1 MPSYD
6 LVGTVK
12 QIGDVQTFPSGFTK
26 RDVIVSDDDQRF
38 PQELSFSFPRERAR
52 LLDAVAVGDRVK
64 VSFDIRGREY
74 NGRHYTDLSGWR
86 IEKEGDASP
95 AQGMPA
101 AAPAPAAYP
110 APPPA
115 APAPAA
121 PAPAAPADDSLDDL
135 PF

>member
-52 LLDAVAVGDRVK
+52 LHANPR
-64 VSFDIRGREY
+64 RR
-74 NGRHYTDLSGWR
+74 
-86 IEKEGDASP
+86 
-95 AQGMPA
+95 
-101 AAPAPAAYP
+101 
-110 APPPA
+110 
-115 APAPAA
+115 
-121 PAPAAPADDSLDDL
+121 
-135 PF
+135 